1 MPFNRLLRRIRRA
14 TASNSAPP
22 ARIFDLTWSI
32 PQEFGGLTKVML
44 RRSRNFVTLLGID
57 VDVLTLDYRLDVAE
71 ARQRL
76 RETGELID
84 GMRLRNAWDE
94 VAGYDR
100 RALRRF
106 GGRPAEA
113 GVPPQHAPGPT
124 NATDRYIEYFAAD
137 GTIDRVDH
145 LRPDGTT
152 FLIDDR
158 TGNARR
164 LVLLDHDGA
173 CVSEFARARD
183 FYFAWLDAAT
193 GGEPSILIN
202 ESKFIATFLHRYKR
216 DHLRIGQVLHNSH
229 LHPGTASVNGPFTR
243 SRIEIL
249 RHWFDYDFLV
259 FLTEKQ
265 RADFTAAFGNAPTLV
280 VIPNSTAV
288 DEIGH
293 PSPESDPRPP
303 GRGVVLARLTG
314 QKRIDEAL
322 AAVARVGP
330 EMSLEIIG
338 DGEKRAELEAIVAD
352 SDVLSSRVAFSGHV
366 DGAAE
371 RLRDHSFILLT
382 SSFEGM
388 GVVLIEA
395 MARGCIPLA
404 YDIRYGPSDIIDSG
418 VNGYLVADSTAMA
431 DAITGLLDA
440 DAATIAALRRAAVAK
455 AATFSDDSVTARWAE
470 LFSRLR
476 TTAKNRPKTTV
487 PALSAAPETTA
498 DGGVRITVG
507 GTVPGEDFAVVLG
520 TRDGSYAFASAVDA
534 HGRAV
539 FSGEE
544 LSIVPA
550 GATLDAWWQWTGT
563 DGIHHPRIAFGSD
576 AAAVAT
582 EDAQGADGRISAY
595 RTVKDNLSFTV
606 G

>member
-1 MPFNRLLRRIRRA
+1 MPLNRLLRRIRRA
-14 TASNSAPP
+14 TASSSAPP
-22 ARIFDLTWSI
+22 TRIFDLTWSI
-32 PQEFGGLTKVML
+32 PQEYGGLTKVML

-76 RETGELID
+76 REAGELID

-106 GGRPAEA
+106 GGRPAA
-113 GVPPQHAPGPT
+113 GIPPQHAPGST
-124 NATDRYIEYFAAD
+124 NTTDRYIEYFAAD

-145 LRPDGTT
+145 LRRDGTT

-158 TGNARR
+158 TGSTRR
-164 LVLLDHDGA
+164 LVLLDHDGR

-193 GGEPSILIN
+193 GGEESILIN

-229 LHPGTASVNGPFTR
+229 LNPGTASVNGPFTR

-249 RHWFDYDFLV
+249 RHWFEYDFLV

-265 RADFTAAFGNAPTLV
+265 RADFAAAFGSAPTLV

-288 DEIGH
+288 DEVGH
-293 PSPESDPRPP
+293 PSPENDSRPP
-303 GRGVVLARLTG
+303 GRGVVLARLTS

-330 EMSLEIIG
+330 EMTLDIIG
-338 DGEKRAELEAIVAD
+338 DGEKRAELEAIVAG
-352 SDVLSSRVAFSGHV
+352 SDVLSSRVTFAGHV

-440 DAATIAALRRAAVAK
+440 DAAAIADLRRAAVAK

-476 TTAKNRPKTTV
+476 TTAKNRPKTIV
-487 PALSAAPETTA
+487 PALTAAPETA
-498 DGGVRITVG
+498 VDGGVRITVEG
-507 GTVPGEDFAVVLG
+507 RAPGEDFAVVLG
-520 TRDGSYAFASAVDA
+520 TRDGSCAFASAVDA
-534 HGRAV
+534 QGNAV

-544 LSIVPA
+544 LLIVPA
-550 GATLDAWWQWTGT
+550 GATLDAWWQWTGQ
-563 DGIHHPRIAFGSD
+563 DGIHHPRIAVDAD
-576 AAAVAT
+576 AAGDEAA
-582 EDAQGADGRISAY
+582 DSPGAERRITPY
-595 RTVKDNLSFTV
+595 RTVKGNLSFTV